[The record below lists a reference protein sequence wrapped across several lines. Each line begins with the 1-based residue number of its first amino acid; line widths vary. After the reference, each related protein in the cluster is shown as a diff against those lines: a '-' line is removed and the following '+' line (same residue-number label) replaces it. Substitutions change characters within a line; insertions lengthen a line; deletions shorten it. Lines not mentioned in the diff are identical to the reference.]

1 MLFKCCL
8 FLSVGT
14 WFCFHLHWFWIWVNP
29 CISWFPVC
37 VFSVQIP
44 IEFPLTVVQMS
55 WSVPLDVWVCSKAL
69 QFCCGEQL
77 TALGSAMLRMGKE
90 VSIGVQE
97 EQQLLVLFCRCI
109 LVPSAGNVGMH

>member
-1 MLFKCCL
+1 MLSFFISRDLVL
-8 FLSVGT
+8 FPPTLVLDLGKSVH
-14 WFCFHLHWFWIWVNP
+14 FMVP
-29 CISWFPVC
+29 SVR
-37 VFSVQIP
+37 FSVQIP

-55 WSVPLDVWVCSKAL
+55 WSVPLDVWVCSRAL
-69 QFCCGEQL
+69 QFCRGEQL